1 MSVEPA
7 NTLGAEEQ
15 VRLAGPDY
23 NLRGRGV
30 CPLQI
35 RARLTQRA
43 GPPADLGQARRTPG
57 GPGVG
62 RGWGDSGRGGAEPER
77 GRGQSQSGARGGQAR
92 GRGQGQGGAWGGRG
106 PCRGR
111 GQSVARGGAGRAR
124 GRGGRGAVTCVHRPA
139 RRARLEP
146 RSLPEPRAANSRGDC
161 AARGPASR

>member
-43 GPPADLGQARRTPG
+43 GPPADLSRERAGPSAAREAVGVGGLRAGPG
-57 GPGVG
+57 AGRVQSQSRARAEPGVG
-62 RGWGDSGRGGAEPER
+62 GFGGGARVEP
-77 GRGQSQSGARGGQAR
+77 G
-92 GRGQGQGGAWGGRG
+92 
-106 PCRGR
+106 
-111 GQSVARGGAGRAR
+111 VGGAGPERSR
-124 GRGGRGAVTCVHRPA
+124 GENGARGGRGAVTCVHRPA

-146 RSLPEPRAANSRGDC
+146 RRLPELGAARSRGDC
-161 AARGPASR
+161 AARGPASL

>member
-43 GPPADLGQARRTPG
+43 GPPADLSRALTGPSAAREAVGVGGLRA
-57 GPGVG
+57 GPGAG
-62 RGWGDSGRGGAEPER
+62 RL
-77 GRGQSQSGARGGQAR
+77 
-92 GRGQGQGGAWGGRG
+92 GGRG
-106 PCRGR
+106 HGKAGPGGTWLGAQWAGDPCAPPPLLSFALSGLPSPLPSLSSPSGPTRERKRSPSSDHTGSAALNSLQLHFSLCSELVCQVDR
-111 GQSVARGGAGRAR
+111 KSV
-124 GRGGRGAVTCVHRPA
+124 V
-139 RRARLEP
+139 
-146 RSLPEPRAANSRGDC
+146 
-161 AARGPASR
+161 